1 MSIAPARRTAGRE
14 DGFILIEVLVSAL
27 ILAIVAAAVL
37 AVLSSTTHSAA
48 SERMRSQA
56 AALAQE
62 DQARMRTMRLSQ
74 LQRLEEPPKEVELNG
89 TKFTVSSEGRFVGSA
104 NNEIVCNGET
114 SATDYVRIT
123 STVSSTAMPTPVV
136 MQSMVSPS

>member
-1 MSIAPARRTAGRE
+1 VRTPPAQNRSGPE

-48 SERMRSQA
+48 SERVRSQA

-62 DQARMRTMRLSQ
+62 DQARMRTMRIGTLN
-74 LQRLEEPPKEVELNG
+74 RLEG
-89 TKFTVSSEGRFVGSA
+89 
-104 NNEIVCNGET
+104 
-114 SATDYVRIT
+114 
-123 STVSSTAMPTPVV
+123 
-136 MQSMVSPS
+136 